1 MGERRGGEGEGSAN
15 GVRRR
20 RSLSAVHCAQE
31 QVIKIGLE
39 YGFECLNSLVHCFTL
54 TMCSDSHGNF
64 RATQTAVPRSSRL
77 TAPFCDPS
85 ADATTVTR
93 EYDCDDRLHGQTEGS
108 MLVLDKDLQ
117 AAM

>member
-1 MGERRGGEGEGSAN
+1 MLCIACKDN
-15 GVRRR
+15 G
-20 RSLSAVHCAQE
+20 
-31 QVIKIGLE
+31 
-39 YGFECLNSLVHCFTL
+39 GFECSSSLVHCFTL
-54 TMCSDSHGNF
+54 SMRSDSHGSF
-64 RATQTAVPRSSRL
+64 LATLMAVPRSSRL